1 MAREEVRGGRVPE
14 TERLGPKR
22 STSLQRLA
30 RVPWRLGLL
39 VAFLVFL
46 AVAPWMLSPFYVT
59 LLNFIGMYSMV
70 TMGLVLL
77 TGYAGLASL
86 GQAAFMGVGA
96 YAAAILSS
104 RYGLNPWL
112 GILSGVVLSS
122 LVAWFIGLI
131 TLRLKGHFLALATL
145 AWGIV
150 ITGIL
155 RNWIE
160 FTGGNTG
167 YGIGAE
173 QRIPA
178 LSIFGFSLR
187 DERFYYYLVWGCA
200 LLILALS
207 LNLMRS
213 RTGRAIKSLRTGA
226 VAAASF
232 GVDVAQLKMLSFVLA
247 AAYAALA
254 GGLFAHLFR
263 FVSPNPFD
271 LNKSIDFLI
280 MAVVGGLSSLWGAIF
295 GAGLFVVFEEVLQE
309 TLPSLIGRSGN
320 YEIIVFGFVLIL
332 VLHRARRGLLPLL
345 NGFLPTP
352 PPEEVREAEPLPPR
366 QKIASQH
373 QNQQEVRPLLELHEV
388 SKVFGGLRAVDS
400 LSFRLEPNTILGLIG
415 PNGAGKTTVFNL
427 ITGVLQPTEGEIRF
441 GAQKISHLPP
451 HKIARRGL
459 ARTFQHLNL
468 ISNMTLLENVALGGY
483 TRTSSNFAQGML
495 GLERRENARTRA
507 EALRQLERVGLAD
520 NAFDT
525 ADSLPLGKQ
534 RLLEVARAL
543 MADPELLLLDEPAA
557 GLRKHEKTELMT
569 LIRKLQSEGITVLIV
584 EHDMDLVMASAER
597 IAVMN
602 YGTKLAEG
610 TPAEVRRDP
619 QVLEA
624 YLGTDE

>member
-1 MAREEVRGGRVPE
+1 MAREEVQRVPQ
-14 TERLGPKR
+14 TERLDPKR
-22 STSLQRLA
+22 STSLGRLA

-39 VAFLVFL
+39 AAFLTFL
-46 AVAPWMLSPFYVT
+46 AVAPWVLSPFYVT

-96 YAAAILSS
+96 YAAAVLSS
-104 RYGLNPWL
+104 RYGVNPWL

-155 RNWIE
+155 RNWIAV
-160 FTGGNTG
+160 TGGNTG

-173 QRIPA
+173 QRIPV
-178 LSIFGFSLR
+178 LSVFGFSLR
-187 DERFYYYLVWGCA
+187 DERFYYYLIWGCA
-200 LLILALS
+200 LLLLVLS

-213 RTGRAIKSLRTGA
+213 RTGRAIKSLRTGS

-263 FVSPNPFD
+263 FISPNPFD
-271 LNKSIDFLI
+271 LNQSIDFLI

-309 TLPSLIGRSGN
+309 TLPQLIGRSGN
-320 YEIIVFGFVLIL
+320 YEIIAFGFVLIL

-352 PPEEVREAEPLPPR
+352 PPTPVYDAEPLPSRKKTSSQTSQQEVREA
-366 QKIASQH
+366 
-373 QNQQEVRPLLELHEV
+373 LLELSNV
-388 SKVFGGLRAVDS
+388 SKVFGGLRAVDN
-400 LSFRLEPNTILGLIG
+400 LSFKLKQGAILGLIG

-427 ITGVLQPTEGEIRF
+427 ITGVLQPSEGEVRF
-441 GAQKISHLPP
+441 GGQKLSHLPP

-468 ISNMTLLENVALGGY
+468 IGNMSLLENVALGGY
-483 TRTSSNFAQGML
+483 TRTSSNFVQGML

-507 EALRQLERVGLAD
+507 EALRQLERVGLAE

-569 LIRKLQSEGITVLIV
+569 LIRKLQGEGITVLIV
-584 EHDMDLVMASAER
+584 EHDMDLVMALAER
-597 IAVMN
+597 IVVMN

-610 TPAEVRRDP
+610 TPAEVRRNP

>member
-1 MAREEVRGGRVPE
+1 MAREEVRAGRVPE
-14 TERLGPKR
+14 TERLDPKR

-39 VAFLVFL
+39 AAFLIFL
-46 AVAPWMLSPFYVT
+46 AVAPWVLSPFYVT

-96 YAAAILSS
+96 YAAAVLSS

-160 FTGGNTG
+160 VTGGNTG
-167 YGIGAE
+167 YGIGAA

-178 LSIFGFSLR
+178 LSVFGFSLR

-200 LLILALS
+200 LLVLVLS

-232 GVDVAQLKMLSFVLA
+232 GVDVASLKMLSFVLA
-247 AAYAALA
+247 AAFAALA

-271 LNKSIDFLI
+271 LNMSIDFLI

-309 TLPSLIGRSGN
+309 TLPQLIGRSGN
-320 YEIIVFGFVLIL
+320 YEIIAFGFVLIL

-345 NGFLPTP
+345 NGFLPPP
-352 PPEEVREAEPLPPR
+352 PPEPIRKAEPLPSRKKTSSQTSQQEVREA
-366 QKIASQH
+366 
-373 QNQQEVRPLLELHEV
+373 LLELSNV
-388 SKVFGGLRAVDS
+388 SKVFGGLRAVDN
-400 LSFRLEPNTILGLIG
+400 LSFKLEQGSILGLIG

-427 ITGVLQPTEGEIRF
+427 ITGVLQPSEGEIRF
-441 GAQKISHLPP
+441 GGQKLSHLPP

-468 ISNMTLLENVALGGY
+468 IGNMSLLENVALGGY
-483 TRTSSNFAQGML
+483 TRTSSNFVQGML

-507 EALRQLERVGLAD
+507 EALRQLERVGLAE

-569 LIRKLQSEGITVLIV
+569 LIRKLQGEGITVLIV
-584 EHDMDLVMASAER
+584 EHDMDLVMALAER
-597 IAVMN
+597 IVVMN

-610 TPAEVRRDP
+610 TPAEVRRNP

>member
-1 MAREEVRGGRVPE
+1 MDEKGRAVPQA
-14 TERLGPKR
+14 ERLKPKHSASER
-22 STSLQRLA
+22 VA
-30 RVPWRLGLL
+30 RVPWRSILL
-39 VAFLVFL
+39 AALLFFL
-46 AVAPWMLSPFYVT
+46 AAAPWLLSPFYVT
-59 LLNFIGMYSMV
+59 LLNFIGMNSMV
-70 TMGLVLL
+70 VMGLVLL

-96 YAAAILSS
+96 YVAAIFSS
-104 RYGLNPWL
+104 RYGVTPWL

-155 RNWIE
+155 RNWIGV
-160 FTGGNTG
+160 TGGNTG

-178 LSIFGFSLR
+178 LSLFGVSLR
-187 DERFYYYLVWGCA
+187 DERLYYYLIWGCA
-200 LLILALS
+200 LLILVLS

-232 GVDVAQLKMLSFVLA
+232 GVDVAGLKMLSFVLA

-263 FVSPNPFD
+263 YISPNPFD
-271 LNKSIDFLI
+271 LGASIDFLI
-280 MAVVGGLSSLWGAIF
+280 MAVVGGLGSLWGALF
-295 GAGLFVVFEEVLQE
+295 GAGLFTLFEEALQE
-309 TLPSLIGRSGN
+309 TLPSLVGRSGN
-320 YEIIVFGFVLIL
+320 YEIIVFGFALIL

-352 PPEEVREAEPLPPR
+352 PPEPVREAEPLPPR
-366 QKIASQH
+366 QKTSSQGT
-373 QNQQEVRPLLELHEV
+373 LLELDGV
-388 SKVFGGLRAVDS
+388 SKTFGGLRAVDD
-400 LSFRLEPNTILGLIG
+400 LSFTLERGSILGLIG
-415 PNGAGKTTVFNL
+415 PNGAGKTTLFNL
-427 ITGVLQPTEGEIRF
+427 VTGVLQPSEGEVRF
-441 GAQKISHLPP
+441 GGQTISGLPP

-468 ISNMTLLENVALGGY
+468 ISSMSLLENVALGGY
-483 TRTSSNFAQGML
+483 TRTSSNFLQGML
-495 GLERRENARTRA
+495 GLERRENAQTRA
-507 EALRQLERVGLAD
+507 EALRQLGRVGLAE

-557 GLRKHEKTELMT
+557 GLRKHEKTELMA
-569 LIRKLQSEGITVLIV
+569 LIRKLQGEGITVLIV
-584 EHDMDLVMASAER
+584 EHDMDLVMALAER
-597 IAVMN
+597 IVVMN
-602 YGTKLAEG
+602 HGTKLAEG

-619 QVLEA
+619 AVLEA
-624 YLGTDE
+624 YLGADE

>member
-1 MAREEVRGGRVPE
+1 MAREEVRAGRVPE
-14 TERLGPKR
+14 TERLDPKR
-22 STSLQRLA
+22 TTSVQRLA
-30 RVPWRLGLL
+30 IPWRLGLL
-39 VAFLVFL
+39 AAFLIFL
-46 AVAPWMLSPFYVT
+46 AVAPWVLSPFYVT

-70 TMGLVLL
+70 VMGLVLL

-112 GILSGVVLSS
+112 GILSGVALSS

-160 FTGGNTG
+160 VTGGNTG
-167 YGIGAE
+167 YGIGAA

-200 LLILALS
+200 LLVLVLS

-232 GVDVAQLKMLSFVLA
+232 GVDVASLKMLSFVLA
-247 AAYAALA
+247 AAFAALA

-271 LNKSIDFLI
+271 LNQSIDFLI

-309 TLPSLIGRSGN
+309 TLPQLIGRSGN
-320 YEIIVFGFVLIL
+320 YEIIAFGFVLIL

-352 PPEEVREAEPLPPR
+352 PPESVREAEPLPPR
-366 QKIASQH
+366 RKTSSQKR
-373 QNQQEVRPLLELHEV
+373 QQGVREPLLDLSNV
-388 SKVFGGLRAVDS
+388 SKVFGGLRAVDT
-400 LSFRLEPNTILGLIG
+400 LSFKLEQGAILGLIG

-441 GAQKISHLPP
+441 DAQKISHLPP

-468 ISNMTLLENVALGGY
+468 ISNMSLLENVALGGY
-483 TRTSSNFAQGML
+483 TRTSSNFVQGML

-507 EALRQLERVGLAD
+507 EALRQLERVGLAE

-569 LIRKLQSEGITVLIV
+569 LIRKLQGEGITVLIV
-584 EHDMDLVMASAER
+584 EHDMDLVMALAER
-597 IAVMN
+597 IVVMN

-610 TPAEVRRDP
+610 TPAEVRGNP

-624 YLGTDE
+624 YLGADE